1 MAEILLVN
9 KYKDQSFNI
18 PFYETQTGFYKVKIK
33 VDKLD
38 FNQPDARNQEFI
50 EAGTREFITSYLP
63 EFYSYLFDEQ
73 YFQDNCDP
81 NPNDPNCDV
90 NILEV
95 ASELKE
101 EIEELVSVESTF
113 PTSPPGPKT
122 IVILNLRYDFDSKRE
137 DLENSF
143 SMPLYQPNLDFFNE
157 AEGITG
163 PIDQTTLTVGTIG
176 TENKLLNNGLKTF
189 DTQYKGFEGQ
199 IDLNVDF
206 GYMSI
211 AATKILNILVV
222 ELTKQLRIQSPS
234 YDFSEADTLTLFFGK
249 KKGKLAVS
257 GINYLLIEKSIQSE
271 PLKIGYFSIAKYDKT
286 LQDPLTLAVLRN
298 YRQILTSIQ
307 GANDSGTSY
316 SFFDFLNNDSV
327 KDSLNSP
334 GTVFDN
340 FNPQPKKDLDNE
352 LLKVANEYGLIDV
365 NNVDALE
372 KSFKTAFYTEELRKL
387 KEEVA
392 NNPKVYK
399 RVLAAQK
406 AKALNTGVDVTK
418 AIGSVLE
425 QGPLGFMDKNPQ
437 VKYLFRQLGIDELA
451 KEAFLCLTFG
461 MSMELGRINK
471 AVQNSLVRASSSIYY
486 PPDKP
491 KSSPINK
498 PKIDLEMFKP
508 FTVSGDIWKEIE
520 KAIIDALQQ
529 TVLEV
534 IKKVA
539 ELLRENCDLNTPR
552 SSDYG
557 ANNLADF
564 IADNPNP
571 ENDLLPLVGA
581 GSQLDQISN
590 KNGMSNAQVLQYL
603 SDLSAVLSSID
614 ICILLLNREDAS
626 DELLSRILEF
636 NSEYQLD
643 IVRDNLNSIS
653 EVLGFFADLSAVVDA
668 TDLCNQIANEL
679 YDINQDNVC
688 LTEGDLQDANIQEL
702 LDLIENGLTVN
713 APSFDLDCPDSEFL
727 DPTISKSIPETFNAL
742 AESIQ
747 IQFISSAD
755 SAKQILLEP
764 VLENQSGVLENFKNA
779 GITGSA
785 VGPSIDL
792 AFLEPITDA
801 LSTIGDTIDL
811 DDCPVDLPSV
821 LGFDPAALGDAGTEA
836 LGILTDTLKDP
847 ELINGL
853 TGIANKIQQLSSSAA
868 STNPVFTTYQF
879 NQEFINKFRD
889 YIDPDE
895 FAFYRFE
902 SNTPKY
908 YKSWLGER
916 PIPASGLSVTGIAQD
931 FDPTQGDALDPNS
944 TGEHQHMHEGGG
956 DRTIHE
962 NHGDFY
968 EPHAHPESPLLLES
982 EPVGGEVPTA
992 VANYE
997 GLTLNFIFSEY
1008 YSSFTEAQQT
1018 SEVDE
1023 LRIIFPRFTEESRGR
1038 QEEIEFKLDRL
1049 VSPENTSLITSG
1061 SKAAPLELEP
1071 SSDGENL
1078 FISLFADPFIEALG
1092 PDAAVQDTLNVF
1104 YETFP
1109 KAYGSLVD
1117 SMFNYILRNGVFD
1130 AATLQSMNL
1139 FSLNENCPPRELA
1152 DFLDI
1157 DGIINQML
1165 EEYREAA
1172 CGGDD
1177 SPLSS
1182 KIRNVIKYGM
1192 YQLLVQI
1199 SIAEVIIKNIFV
1211 MSAFDLSSL
1220 LDKDN
1225 FVFQFIR
1232 GQILKTLL
1240 TYFDNIQV
1248 ADENIIRQDLAK
1260 YFNLKIKRGLVLQNG
1275 GISYSD
1281 GSIAFPSGTQF
1292 SVTDE
1297 DTFVGFDEILDFLIS
1312 DRIQRSRNSI
1322 NNALKKALPNKKQ
1335 VSFEKAALSTIPV
1348 LLLDPGE
1355 STPAPGDDTYQGFIE
1370 GLKGVTEAFGNPEGF
1385 YIIKD
1390 ELDGLV
1396 QGTRASL
1403 WFYDGTSFTRIIKP
1417 FFVGGNPSIKN
1428 SSEDTDTFST
1438 SNTQFEAI

>member
-176 TENKLLNNGLKTF
+176 AENKLLNNGLKTF

-406 AKALNTGVDVTK
+406 AKALNTGVDATK

-636 NSEYQLD
+636 NGEYQLD

-702 LDLIENGLTVN
+702 LDLIENGLTVS

-764 VLENQSGVLENFKNA
+764 VLENQSGVLESFKNA

-785 VGPSIDL
+785 IGPSIDL

-811 DDCPVDLPSV
+811 DDCPIDLPSV
-821 LGFDPAALGDAGTEA
+821 LGFDTAVAFEEGAPTAFR
-836 LGILTDTLKDP
+836 ILTDTLKDP

-879 NQEFINKFRD
+879 NQEFINKLRD

-895 FAFYRFE
+895 FQFDSTSLA

-908 YKSWLGER
+908 YKSWLGEH
-916 PIPASGLSVTGIAQD
+916 PIPDPGLEVGQH
-931 FDPTQGDALDPNS
+931 FDPS
-944 TGEHQHMHEGGG
+944 TRNADNGQNIG
-956 DRTIHE
+956 T
-962 NHGDFY
+962 N
-968 EPHAHPESPLLLES
+968 PS
-982 EPVGGEVPTA
+982 
-992 VANYE
+992 YE
-997 GLTLNFIFSEY
+997 GLTLNFKFSEY
-1008 YSSFTEAQQT
+1008 YSNFTEEQQ
-1018 SEVDE
+1018 SPESDE
-1023 LRIIFPRFTEESRGR
+1023 LRIIFPRFTEESRDR

-1049 VSPENTSLITSG
+1049 VSRDNASLITSG

-1071 SSDGENL
+1071 SNDGENL

-1117 SMFNYILRNGVFD
+1117 STFNYILRNGVFD

-1157 DGIINQML
+1157 QGIIDQML

-1172 CGGDD
+1172 CAPRIRAYGSVRELREAPRT

-1211 MSAFDLSSL
+1211 MSAFDLGSL

-1335 VSFEKAALSTIPV
+1335 VSFEKAVLSTIPV

-1355 STPAPGDDTYQGFIE
+1355 STPAPGDDTYQGFIQH
-1370 GLKGVTEAFGNPEGF
+1370 LADHVPKGFGNPEGF

-1390 ELDGLV
+1390 EPDGNV

-1403 WFYDGTSFTRIIKP
+1403 WFYDGGSFTRIIKP
-1417 FFVGGNPSIKN
+1417 FFIGGNPSTKN
-1428 SSEDTDTFST
+1428 SSEDTDIFST
-1438 SNTQFEAI
+1438 SNTQLEAT